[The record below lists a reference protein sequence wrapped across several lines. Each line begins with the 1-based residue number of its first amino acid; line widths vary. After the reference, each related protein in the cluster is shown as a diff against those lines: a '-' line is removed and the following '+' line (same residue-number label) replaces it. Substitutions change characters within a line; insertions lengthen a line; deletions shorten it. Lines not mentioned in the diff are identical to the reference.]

1 MVSKPQA
8 AATSNNT
15 NQSVQF
21 NNNGAPSR
29 QNFGSG
35 VSCNGSTLNVT
46 PFYLGNDTIPYDS
59 ESYVR
64 SNNWGIQFGFAIPL
78 DGSITELCK
87 DLVRRQLQRERM
99 DYELVRATRCA
110 KLMEMGYTFRPD
122 SAMYI
127 ACADVVAISA
137 WRRFQ
142 PESSPVILQDASTPA
157 SSQASKPSANTEEPD
172 QQQESQPQP
181 PQKRLQQ

>member
-29 QNFGSG
+29 QHFGSG

-142 PESSPVILQDASTPA
+142 PESSPVILQDASIPE

-172 QQQESQPQP
+172 PQQVSPQQQQQTTPQ
-181 PQKRLQQ
+181 Q

>member
-29 QNFGSG
+29 QHFGSG
-35 VSCNGSTLNVT
+35 
-46 PFYLGNDTIPYDS
+46 
-59 ESYVR
+59 VR

-78 DGSITELCK
+78 DGSITQLCK

-99 DYELVRATRCA
+99 DYELIRATRCA

-142 PESSPVILQDASTPA
+142 PESSPVILQDASIPE

-172 QQQESQPQP
+172 PQQVSPQQQQQTTPQ
-181 PQKRLQQ
+181 Q